1 MKTPSHKKPA
11 VLHKHEVPLSPFEAF
26 RLVVYGQDVPTLAR
40 EMGLKPGTLWNK
52 ADADDDSHAQPTL
65 RDVIQVTRLTG
76 DTTILESL
84 DRMFDR
90 AGFPLPPPNDG
101 VSDAALLELLLGVGS
116 EHGQLCQAVQRALT
130 DARFSSD
137 ELQRIRGEAFDL
149 VSQVMAFL
157 SRVEGLVDD

>member
-11 VLHKHEVPLSPFEAF
+11 VPLKHEVPLSPFEAF

-90 AGFPLPPPNDG
+90 AGFPVPQPDNQIH
-101 VSDAALLELLLGVGS
+101 DAALLELFLRVGD
-116 EHGQLCQAVQRALT
+116 ENGQLCRAVHTALA
-130 DARFSSD
+130 DERFSHA
-137 ELQRIRGEAFDL
+137 ELQQIRGEAFDL
-149 VSQVMAFL
+149 VSHLMAFL
-157 SRVEGLVDD
+157 ARIEGLVDD